1 LLAGPRSF
9 PAQLVRKKAREA
21 GTASGTERAFSL
33 RRTWRSLAMDLG
45 IDHAVARLS
54 LGHAGLEGVEGVYG
68 HSQMVEQR
76 AQSRRARRRGPR
88 SDPAWRSGAGRSAAR
103 TVDVEGRRT

>member
-54 LGHAGLEGVEGVYG
+54 LGTRGSKASSASTVAPRWSSSAPKAAEFVAAALDRIRLGEA
-68 HSQMVEQR
+68 
-76 AQSRRARRRGPR
+76 AQVVPLRER
-88 SDPAWRSGAGRSAAR
+88 
-103 TVDVEGRRT
+103 